1 MILII
6 VFFVLILLV
15 VAVVMIS
22 WLHPAFGRSP
32 RSERLELIS
41 ASLPFQHAKNTQKIL
56 SSIGKEP
63 VRNRNKKRVNI
74 RESSTIETYRLK
86 SSDCKDIIKGIE
98 RGRGAIDKNEYELPD
113 ILRTI

>member
-1 MILII
+1 M
-6 VFFVLILLV
+6 
-15 VAVVMIS
+15 
-22 WLHPAFGRSP
+22 
-32 RSERLELIS
+32 
-41 ASLPFQHAKNTQKIL
+41 QKNTQQIL

-63 VRNRNKKRVNI
+63 VRSRNKKRVNI

-113 ILRTI
+113 IYEQYKNLKKIITKPE